1 MAKKDRP
8 KDRPANHLRAWR
20 LFRGLTQEALAEKIG
35 TTKAV
40 IGHIET
46 GERGLSDKWLMKLA
60 PALGTSPGHL
70 LEHDPDD
77 LPTDILDIWSQIPE
91 AERERALTVLKAF
104 RTGTGG

>member
-1 MAKKDRP
+1 MPKKERP

-60 PALGTSPGHL
+60 PVLGTSPGHL